1 MYVLVGSK
9 CMFSVG
15 STISDAE
22 NEPHVLNASICKS
35 YFSKTIVDL
44 FYLGSLT

>member
-44 FYLGSLT
+44 FYLGSLI